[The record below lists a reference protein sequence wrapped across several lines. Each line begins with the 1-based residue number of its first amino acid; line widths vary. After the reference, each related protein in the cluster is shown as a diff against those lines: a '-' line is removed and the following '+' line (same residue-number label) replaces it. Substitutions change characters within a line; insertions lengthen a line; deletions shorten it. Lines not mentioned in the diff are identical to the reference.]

1 MEKIDIKGKTV
12 LAVGAHPD
20 DLEFGC
26 AGTVVKW
33 LKEGAAVYYLITT
46 DGSKGSEDH
55 TISYEE
61 MVRIRHS
68 EQEEAAKILGVKK
81 VFFLD
86 FVDGEF
92 EVNHETRKGIVKVIR
107 QVKPDIVITWDPTY
121 FYSAEQGRINH
132 PDHRNTGEATLDAV
146 FPFARNMRTYPE
158 LLEEDLKSHSVKEVL
173 LFNREK
179 SNFFVDISETFDIK
193 LEALSKHKSQ
203 FDNFEEVK
211 NMVSKWAAN
220 LGKKAHTKYAEG
232 FLRISMR
239 A

>member
-1 MEKIDIKGKTV
+1 MEKIDIAGKTV

-26 AGTVVKW
+26 AGVVAKW
-33 LKEGAAVYYLITT
+33 VKEGATVYYLITT

-55 TISYEE
+55 TIPHEE
-61 MVRIRHS
+61 MVKIRHN
-68 EQEEAAKILGVKK
+68 EQEKAAKVLGVNK

-86 FVDGEF
+86 FIDGEF
-92 EVNHETRKGIVKVIR
+92 EVSHETRKGIVKVIR

-121 FYSAEQGRINH
+121 FYSAKQGRINH

-179 SNFFVDISETFDIK
+179 SNFFVDISETFEIK
-193 LEALSKHKSQ
+193 LEALSKHVSQ